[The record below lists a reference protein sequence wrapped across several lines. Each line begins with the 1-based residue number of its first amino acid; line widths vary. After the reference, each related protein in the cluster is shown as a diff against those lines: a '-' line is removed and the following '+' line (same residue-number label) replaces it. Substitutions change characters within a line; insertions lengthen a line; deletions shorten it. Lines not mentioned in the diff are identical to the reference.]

1 MYQISVQTAVC
12 CLEYGNPRGFNALL
26 GMWKEIPAY
35 WYFHIAE
42 ILWLSRAFMGGTQV
56 LLDLVHYPENTF
68 SDVSCD
74 KFLNNRGAA
83 CRLESH

>member
-42 ILWLSRAFMGGTQV
+42 ILWLSRAFMGGTQKYFWIWFITQKI
-56 LLDLVHYPENTF
+56 L
-68 SDVSCD
+68 
-74 KFLNNRGAA
+74 FLMFPVTN
-83 CRLESH
+83 S